1 MPEVGR
7 EAAEEEF
14 ERLAA
19 AADVD
24 IDVSKMD
31 QDDTEDV
38 VEIRN
43 LLSSAIERGALS
55 VNDKGQGV
63 LSVADGDPI
72 TFRVPK
78 GGDLMILASGT
89 ESKRMDQMLRFVC
102 AITGQSTR
110 RIDELNKKEWKL
122 ALKLA
127 GFLSAD

>member
-1 MPEVGR
+1 MPEVSR
-7 EAAEEEF
+7 EAALAEF

-24 IDVSKMD
+24 IDVANMSQGD
-31 QDDTEDV
+31 ADD
-38 VEIRN
+38 VEGLRDDMAK
-43 LLSSAIERGALS
+43 AIESGLLS
-55 VNDKGQGV
+55 VNDKGQAV
-63 LSVADGDPI
+63 LATLVGDPI

-89 ESKRMDQMLRFVC
+89 EANRMEQMVRFTC
-102 AITGQSTR
+102 AITGQSTK
-110 RIDELNKKEWKL
+110 RIDGLEKNEWKL